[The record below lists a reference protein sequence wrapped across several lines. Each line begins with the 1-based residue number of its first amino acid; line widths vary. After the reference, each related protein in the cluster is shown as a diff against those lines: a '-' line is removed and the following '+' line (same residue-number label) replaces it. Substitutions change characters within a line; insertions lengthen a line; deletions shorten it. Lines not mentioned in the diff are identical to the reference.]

1 MMDQIG
7 MWITGAVGAVGAGLL
22 AFLRTPKGR
31 AAIVSFLFG
40 KRAID
45 EQAAVAVS
53 TSLHALQTAL
63 NSRAEE
69 HVRFMAEIEDLRFE
83 IAELRQADAEK
94 SSTIDRLRRQVEDLQ
109 RENLVLRQ
117 MIREVGS

>member
-1 MMDQIG
+1 MEQLG
-7 MWITGAVGAVGAGLL
+7 MWVTGVAGAVGAGLL
-22 AFLRTPKGR
+22 AFLRTPRGR

-45 EQAAVAVS
+45 EQTNVAVS

-69 HVRFMAEIEDLRFE
+69 HDRFMGEIADLRFE

-94 SSTIDRLRRQVEDLQ
+94 KNTIDRLRKQVEELQ
-109 RENLVLRQ
+109 RENLILRQ
-117 MIREVGS
+117 MIKEVGS

>member
-1 MMDQIG
+1 MMEG
-7 MWITGAVGAVGAGLL
+7 LAVWATGAFGALSAGLV

-31 AAIVSFLFG
+31 AFLVSFLFG

-45 EQAAVAVS
+45 EQTSVAVS

-69 HVRFMAEIEDLRFE
+69 HARFIEEIADLRFE
-83 IAELRQADAEK
+83 IAELRQADVEK
-94 SSTIDRLRRQVEDLQ
+94 RATIDGLRTQVEALQ
-109 RENLVLRQ
+109 RENRVLRQ
-117 MIREVGS
+117 MIKEVGS

>member
-1 MMDQIG
+1 MEDIA
-7 MWITGAVGAVGAGLL
+7 MWTTGVVGATGAAVFAY
-22 AFLRTPKGR
+22 LRTSRGR

-63 NSRAEE
+63 DSRAEE
-69 HVRFMAEIEDLRFE
+69 HDRFMAEIEDLRFE
-83 IAELRQADAEK
+83 IAELRQADNEK
-94 SSTIDRLRRQVEDLQ
+94 SSTINRLRRQVEDLQ

-117 MIREVGS
+117 MIKEVGS